1 MKALTVLSRICSMAA
16 PIVGLPLLYV
26 GAVMLIVLFFTHHT
40 TNTLMIIAVLL
51 EIIGATAHYMKIKYK

>member
-1 MKALTVLSRICSMAA
+1 MAA

-26 GAVMLIVLFFTHHT
+26 GAAMLIVLFFTHHT

>member
-1 MKALTVLSRICSMAA
+1 MAA

-26 GAVMLIVLFFTHHT
+26 GAAMLVVLFFTHHT

-51 EIIGATAHYMKIKYK
+51 EIIGAMAHYMKIKYK